1 MAGETGETGQT
12 GVKVSCIIINNK
24 HHHKQTAW
32 KLHPI
37 MTRL

>member
-24 HHHKQTAW
+24 HHHIQTTR
-32 KLHPI
+32 KLRRI
-37 MTRL
+37 MTR